1 MDKNKIRASALEYIR
16 QEANTGFR
24 AEVEQLLA
32 QENWDELSDRFY
44 TDIEFGTGGLRGVIA
59 GGYNRMNSFVIRRA
73 TQGLASYVVKHGVPG
88 PDGVLGAVIAH
99 DSRHYSDEFALQAA
113 LVLCAHGIRTYLF
126 PSLRPTPELSFAVR
140 KLGAATG
147 IVVTASHNP
156 AQYNG
161 YKVYWNDGSQVVPPH
176 DKGII
181 AEVRGVTGEIRTL
194 DRDDAMRQ
202 GLLVYVDKQIDD
214 AFAAAVRGAS
224 LRPEL
229 IRQRGK
235 DLKIVYTPL
244 HGTGAAMV
252 ERVLGELGIRVLT
265 VPEQREP
272 DGDFPTVE
280 FPNPEEASAL
290 KLAVELG
297 RKEQAD
303 IVMGTDP
310 DADRI
315 GIAVPDGGDFKLI
328 TGNQLGVL
336 LADYLFSTRRELGTM
351 PRRPAFVKTIVTT
364 ELQRL
369 VAEKYGVECYDTL
382 TGFKWIAEKMREF
395 EAEKDGPTYVGGDEE
410 SYGYLLGT
418 YVRDKDAVTAA
429 VLTAEM
435 ALYQVSQGKSI
446 VGRLNEIYQELGY
459 FQEETISHYFPGQE
473 GKAAMERLMNLLRD
487 RPPEALGGAAVV
499 EVRDFQSLS
508 ARRVSDSTTR
518 PIKGITSSNVLQF
531 VLEGNSTVSCRPSG
545 TEPKIK
551 FYASVAGVPT
561 KDLAKARAEVDARVK
576 RLSGE
581 IKAIIATVG

>member
-1 MDKNKIRASALEYIR
+1 
-16 QEANTGFR
+16 
-24 AEVEQLLA
+24 
-32 QENWDELSDRFY
+32 
-44 TDIEFGTGGLRGVIA
+44 
-59 GGYNRMNSFVIRRA
+59 
-73 TQGLASYVVKHGVPG
+73 
-88 PDGVLGAVIAH
+88 
-99 DSRHYSDEFALQAA
+99 
-113 LVLCAHGIRTYLF
+113 
-126 PSLRPTPELSFAVR
+126 
-140 KLGAATG
+140 
-147 IVVTASHNP
+147 
-156 AQYNG
+156 
-161 YKVYWNDGSQVVPPH
+161 
-176 DKGII
+176 
-181 AEVRGVTGEIRTL
+181 
-194 DRDDAMRQ
+194 
-202 GLLVYVDKQIDD
+202 
-214 AFAAAVRGAS
+214 
-224 LRPEL
+224 
-229 IRQRGK
+229 
-235 DLKIVYTPL
+235 
-244 HGTGAAMV
+244 MV

-297 RKEQAD
+297 RREHAD

-336 LADYLFSTRRELGTM
+336 LADYLFATHRELVTM

-395 EAEKDGPTYVGGDEE
+395 EAQKDGPTYVAGDEE

-435 ALYQVSQGKSI
+435 ALYHVSQGRSV

-473 GKAAMERLMNLLRD
+473 GKATMERLMNLLRD
-487 RPPEALGGAAVV
+487 QPPETLGGSAVV

-518 PIKGITSSNVLQF
+518 RIEGITSSNVLQF

-551 FYASVAGVPT
+551 FYASVAGAPT
-561 KDLAKARAEVDARVK
+561 RDLAKARADVDARVK

-581 IKAIIATVG
+581 IKSIIATVG